1 MGTVITSGI
10 GSGLDIQ
17 GLVAQLVAAEGRP
30 QSIRLNTEEARLQS
44 KLSAVGSLTSA
55 LDALQT
61 SFESLADPDTF
72 TGRTISL
79 SSPDFVA
86 ATATSSAA
94 PASYAVEVQQLASAQ
109 RLVSAPVATADTI
122 IGTGTLTLSLGGASF
137 SVEIVSDG
145 EDSNNTLTG
154 IKDAINAST
163 SNTGIVAAIVTGVA
177 GAQLILS
184 GNETGAANQIVVTAS
199 GGDGGLVPL
208 TYDPGNGITNLT
220 ELEAAVDASA
230 LIEGILVTSATN
242 TISDAIEGVEIS
254 LLDVNAPGE
263 TSIVSVDFD
272 RDAAKAAVGKFV
284 EAYNGLID
292 MVTDATRYDP
302 ESGTAGPLLGDTGLR
317 NILFQLRREMGRVGV
332 GASGSFGTLSELGI
346 TAEFD
351 GKLSIDDT
359 ELVAALDSSLDGVVD
374 FFSADESG
382 LAVRLDSLLEPYLQT
397 GGVLESRRDGLNAS
411 IEVVNE
417 RREALEERLV
427 AVEARLL
434 RQFNAL
440 DSLLAE
446 LQSTSGFLQ
455 QQLDSLPGFDTLTRA
470 RGN

>member
-17 GLVAQLVAAEGRP
+17 GLVAQLVAAEGQP
-30 QSIRLNTEEARLQS
+30 ESIRLDTQEAQLQS

-55 LDALQT
+55 LDALKT
-61 SFESLADPDTF
+61 SFESLADADTF
-72 TGRTISL
+72 RGRTVSL

-94 PASYAVEVQQLASAQ
+94 PASYSVEVQQLASAQ

-137 SVEIVSDG
+137 SVDIDTT
-145 EDSNNTLTG
+145 NNTLTG

-163 SNTGIVAAIVTGVA
+163 SNTGIVASIVTGVA
-177 GAQLILS
+177 GAQLILAGS
-184 GNETGAANQIVVTAS
+184 ETGAANQIVVTAS

-208 TYDPGNGITNLT
+208 TYDPGNGIANLT
-220 ELEAAVDASA
+220 ELEAAADASL
-230 LIEGILVTSATN
+230 LIEGILVSSATN
-242 TISDAIEGVEIS
+242 TVADAIEGVEIS
-254 LLDVNAPGE
+254 LLAVNAPGE
-263 TSIVSVDFD
+263 TSTVSVDYD
-272 RDAAKAAVGKFV
+272 RDSAKAAVGKFV
-284 EAYNGLID
+284 EAYNALID

-302 ESGTAGPLLGDTGLR
+302 ESGTAGPLLGDAGLR
-317 NILFQLRREMGRVGV
+317 NILFQLRREMGRIGV
-332 GASGSFGTLSELGI
+332 GTPGSFNTLSELGI
-346 TAEFD
+346 TAELD
-351 GKLSIDDT
+351 GKLTVDDT
-359 ELVAALDSSLDGVVD
+359 ELVAALDASLDGVVD
-374 FFSADESG
+374 FFSAEETG
-382 LAVRLDSLLEPYLQT
+382 LAVRLDAFLDPYLQT

-411 IEVVNE
+411 IEVINE
-417 RREALEERLV
+417 RREALGERLV

-446 LQSTSGFLQ
+446 LQATSGFLQ
-455 QQLDSLPGFDTLTRA
+455 QQLSTLPGFDALTQTRD
-470 RGN
+470 N

>member
-17 GLVAQLVAAEGRP
+17 GLVAQLVAAEGAP
-30 QSIRLNTEEARLQS
+30 QSLRLDTEEARLQS

-61 SFESLADPDTF
+61 SFEALADPDSF
-72 TGRTISL
+72 TGRTVSL

-94 PASYAVEVQQLASAQ
+94 SASYAVEVQQLASAQ
-109 RLVSAPVATADTI
+109 RLVAAPVATADTV
-122 IGTGTLTLSLGGASF
+122 IGTGTLTLSIGGNAF
-137 SVEIVSDG
+137 SVDIVG
-145 EDSNNTLTG
+145 GTEANNTLAG
-154 IKDAINAST
+154 IQDAINGAT
-163 SNTGIVAAIVTGVA
+163 DNTGIVATIITGDA
-177 GAQLILS
+177 GAQLVLTGS
-184 GNETGAANQIVVTAS
+184 ETGATNQIVVTAS

-208 TYDPGNGITNLT
+208 TYDPGNGINNLT
-220 ELEAAVDASA
+220 ELEAAVDASV

-254 LLDVNAPGE
+254 LLAVNVPGE
-263 TSIVSVDFD
+263 TSAVAVDFD
-272 RDAAKAAVGKFV
+272 RDGAKSAVSKFV
-284 EAYNGLID
+284 EAYNALID
-292 MVTDATRYDP
+292 MVTDATRYDA
-302 ESGTAGPLLGDTGLR
+302 ESGTAGPLLGDAGLR
-317 NILFQLRREMGRVGV
+317 NILFQLRREMGRIGV
-332 GASGSFGTLSELGI
+332 APAGSLGTLSELGV
-346 TAEFD
+346 TAGLD
-351 GKLSIDDT
+351 GKLSIEDADL
-359 ELVAALDSSLDGVVD
+359 EAALESDLDGVVD
-374 FFSADESG
+374 FFSADETG
-382 LAVRLDSLLEPYLQT
+382 LAVRLDSFLEPFLGT

-411 IEVVNE
+411 IDVINE

-455 QQLDSLPGFDTLTRA
+455 QQLNNLPGFDALTRV
-470 RGN
+470 RSN